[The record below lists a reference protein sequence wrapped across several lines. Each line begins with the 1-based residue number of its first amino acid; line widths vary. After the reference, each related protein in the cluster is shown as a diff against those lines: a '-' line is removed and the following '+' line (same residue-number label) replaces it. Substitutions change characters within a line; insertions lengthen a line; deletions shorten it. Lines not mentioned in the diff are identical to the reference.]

1 MIKTTLMTFAV
12 LLSAACAWVLLLPA
26 DGQVGRAKPA
36 ATPASASSDPQ
47 PTSAPQTVR
56 VVYPGPGASDANT
69 EYGARVDR
77 ANPATRVDA
86 PSPSSVALGPAKP
99 ADAGGPAVGEP
110 EAVGDAGPAVAA
122 PPAAPGQVVDINNAT
137 VEAMDHLPGAG
148 RIGLAIARH
157 RPYRSVE
164 DLLTK
169 RVVRRSV
176 YEKIRMQLA
185 AQ

>member
-1 MIKTTLMTFAV
+1 MIKTTLTTLAV

-26 DGQVGRAKPA
+26 NGQVGGAKPA
-36 ATPASASSDPQ
+36 ARPASASSDPQ
-47 PTSAPQTVR
+47 PTSAFQTVR
-56 VVYPGPGASDANT
+56 VVYPGPGTSDSNT
-69 EYGARVDR
+69 GYGARIDH
-77 ANPATRVDA
+77 ADAATRVDA
-86 PSPSSVALGPAKP
+86 APPSSVAPGPAKP
-99 ADAGGPAVGEP
+99 VDAGETAVGKT
-110 EAVGDAGPAVAA
+110 EAGGDAGPAVAVS
-122 PPAAPGQVVDINNAT
+122 PAAPGQVVDINNAP